1 MMGSIIRG
9 SALTVVGMA
18 AASVLE
24 YVYFLYAA
32 NKLPAAQFG
41 LLSASVSVLTILL
54 ALGTAG
60 IGTTLTRFVAD
71 SKRTLPQSV
80 YVTSGLVLELVVSL
94 VLAVALALVALIL
107 LPESRFADLGR
118 PLLVVAAIFPL
129 TSIAV
134 VLPMIFLGLSR
145 IVLYNGTVL
154 VYTAARVAALVPLVA
169 LGFGVEGA
177 LAAFLVGGLA
187 TLLFCWPWV
196 RELLHRDGL
205 DLTTLRTLVRF
216 SLPVTATT
224 FLVALFVRA
233 DVVLLKLLSTGEV
246 NVVVGQYTAPAVL
259 ARGIFYLASAV
270 PLMML
275 PAVASADRIPFATLG
290 RLIVMLSGLFALAW
304 ILAYWLAS
312 PLVDLLFP
320 PGLQSFSYLLPHLVL
335 AMSLLT
341 LASLL
346 ANVLIAARRPTSS
359 TIALSTGFG
368 IFVLVALLLVPGR
381 RLPEPLS
388 WELPALGPEGIVIGL
403 VLGCAVALLLQVPP
417 LLRLRSEARAGLGL
431 TPLPPSEK
439 DAA

>member
-1 MMGSIIRG
+1 MLGSIVRG
-9 SALTVVGMA
+9 SALMFVGMA

-24 YVYFLYAA
+24 YVYFFYAG

-71 SKRTLPQSV
+71 SKRTRPPV
-80 YVTSGLVLELVVSL
+80 YATSGLVLELVVSL
-94 VLAVALALVALIL
+94 SLAVALALVALFL
-107 LPESRFADLGR
+107 LPESRFADLAR

-134 VLPMIFLGLSR
+134 VLPMILLGLGR

-154 VYTAARVAALVPLVA
+154 IYTAARVIALVPLVA

-196 RELLHRDGL
+196 RELLDRDGL
-205 DLTTLRTLVRF
+205 DATTLRTLIRF

-224 FLVALFVRA
+224 LLVALFVRA
-233 DVVLLKLLSTGEV
+233 DVVMLKLLSSGEV

-259 ARGIFYLASAV
+259 ARGVFYLASGV
-270 PLMML
+270 PLMVL
-275 PAVASADRIPFATLG
+275 PAVASADRVPFATLG
-290 RLIVMLSGLFALAW
+290 RLIAMLSGLFALAW
-304 ILAYWLAS
+304 LLAYWLAS
-312 PLVDLLFP
+312 PIVALLFP
-320 PGLQSFSYLLPHLVL
+320 PGLQTYSYLLPHLVL

-346 ANVLIAARRPTSS
+346 ANVLIAARRPTPS
-359 TIALSTGFG
+359 TIALATGFG
-368 IFVLVALLLVPGR
+368 IFVLVAWLLVPGR
-381 RLPEPLS
+381 HLAEPLS
-388 WELPALGPEGIVIGL
+388 RELPALGPDGIVVGL

-417 LLRLRSEARAGLGL
+417 LLRLRSEARAGLGGV
-431 TPLPPSEK
+431 PAEASEE
-439 DAA
+439 DVA